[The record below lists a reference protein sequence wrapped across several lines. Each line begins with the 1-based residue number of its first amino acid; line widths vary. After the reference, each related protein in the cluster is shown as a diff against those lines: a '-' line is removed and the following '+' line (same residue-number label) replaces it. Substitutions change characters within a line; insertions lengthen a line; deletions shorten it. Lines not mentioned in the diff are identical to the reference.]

1 MPSMTDQP
9 SSIGG
14 ETDFS
19 LYENL
24 GSIWC
29 CEKTWYQFLKIHL
42 PNKDMPDLLL
52 NVERENTSTRILI
65 QLCFAP

>member
-9 SSIGG
+9 SSIGV

-29 CEKTWYQFLKIHL
+29 CEKTWYQFLKNVL
-42 PNKDMPDLLL
+42 PAKDMPNLLFKKCIHADTYTGSL
-52 NVERENTSTRILI
+52 
-65 QLCFAP
+65 